1 MVYIVGVITCI
12 GLVVWGAFCVARRFV
27 MLWTGSNK
35 EEATKLIQS
44 CIWQNPSYHLA
55 TDSMVFGEMDNAV
68 HCIVGDSRYEDLCI
82 LSQTTHLII
91 TGTAS
96 GLPYI
101 SLTVNYS
108 DENEKIRLENI
119 LKTIVM
125 KYLTIHDLPANIRT
139 DWMENRLVKMPALYI
154 YYAETEEQRKV
165 LTAWIQADSAK
176 IINKAQPLK
185 EEESFSDD
193 AWL

>member
-1 MVYIVGVITCI
+1 
-12 GLVVWGAFCVARRFV
+12 

-44 CIWQNPSYHLA
+44 FILQNPPYHLA
-55 TDSMVFGEMDNAV
+55 NDSMVFGEMDNAV
-68 HCIVGDSRYEDLCI
+68 RCIVGDSRYEDLCI
-82 LSQTTHLII
+82 LSQTVQLI
-91 TGTAS
+91 TSGVAS

-101 SLTVNYS
+101 SVTVNYS

-119 LKTIVM
+119 LKNIVA
-125 KYLTIHDLPANIRT
+125 KYLTIHDLPAKIRT
-139 DWMENRLVKMPALYI
+139 AWMENQFVKMPVLHI
-154 YYAETEEQRKV
+154 YYAETEEQRK
-165 LTAWIQADSAK
+165 LLNAWMQADSAK

-185 EEESFSDD
+185 EEVFSDD

>member
-1 MVYIVGVITCI
+1 MIYIVGVVTCVGLIT
-12 GLVVWGAFCVARRFV
+12 WGAFCVARRLI

-44 CIWQNPSYHLA
+44 CILQNPSYHLA
-55 TDSMVFGEMDNAV
+55 NDPIVFSEMDNAV
-68 HCIVGDSRYEDLCI
+68 HCIVGDSRYQDLCI
-82 LSQTTHLII
+82 LSQTVQLI
-91 TGTAS
+91 TSGVAS

-101 SLTVNYS
+101 SVTVNYS

-119 LKTIVM
+119 LKNIVA
-125 KYLTIHDLPANIRT
+125 KYLTIHGLPAKIRT
-139 DWMENRLVKMPALYI
+139 AWMENQFVKMPILYI

-165 LTAWIQADSAK
+165 LTAWMQADSKK

-185 EEESFSDD
+185 EEEAHYDD

>member
-1 MVYIVGVITCI
+1 MFYMVGIVTCI
-12 GLVVWGAFCVARRFV
+12 GLIAWGAFCVVQRLV
-27 MLWTGSNK
+27 ILWTGSNK

-44 CIWQNPSYHLA
+44 FILQNPPYHLA
-55 TDSMVFGEMDNAV
+55 NDSMVFGEMDNAV

-82 LSQTTHLII
+82 LSQTVQLI
-91 TGTAS
+91 TSGVAS

-101 SLTVNYS
+101 SVTVNYS

-119 LKTIVM
+119 LKNIVA
-125 KYLTIHDLPANIRT
+125 KYLTIHGLPAKIRT
-139 DWMENRLVKMPALYI
+139 AWIENQFVKMPSLHI
-154 YYAETEEQRKV
+154 YYAETEEQRK
-165 LTAWIQADSAK
+165 LLNAWMQADSKK

-185 EEESFSDD
+185 EEEAHYDD